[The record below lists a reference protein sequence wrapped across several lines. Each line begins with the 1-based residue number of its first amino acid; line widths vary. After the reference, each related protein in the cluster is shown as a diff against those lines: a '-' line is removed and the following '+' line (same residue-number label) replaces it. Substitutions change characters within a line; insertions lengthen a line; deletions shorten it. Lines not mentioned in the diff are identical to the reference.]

1 MRIQFR
7 EKITYNKIYI
17 EDLLFIFKKE
27 RKLEI
32 LRCNE
37 NKKYI
42 NKKIIFLKH

>member
-1 MRIQFR
+1 MIQFR

-17 EDLLFIFKKE
+17 DLLFIFKKE
-27 RKLEI
+27 RERELEI

-37 NKKYI
+37 NKRYI